1 MSPQFDQVFQA
12 AMALPEAQRAELV
25 NSLIAT
31 LQSSESPLSEEWMQE
46 IERRTAD
53 IDEGKV
59 EMIPGE
65 VVREEL
71 RAKGSGRV

>member
-12 AMALPEAQRAELV
+12 AMALSEVQRAELV
-25 NSLIAT
+25 DSLIAT
-31 LQSSESPLSEEWMQE
+31 LPPGEPLLSEEWMQE
-46 IERRTAD
+46 IERRTAE